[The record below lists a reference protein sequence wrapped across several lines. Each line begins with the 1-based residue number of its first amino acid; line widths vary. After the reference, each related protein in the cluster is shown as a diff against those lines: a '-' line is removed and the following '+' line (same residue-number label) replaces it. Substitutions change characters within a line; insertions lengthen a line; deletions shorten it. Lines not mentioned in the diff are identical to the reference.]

1 MDPRLAG
8 GRASASSVEVC
19 AESGGRVS
27 GGEMSGIREAPQAA
41 GRRPE
46 TLCPAAVHLFT
57 GLLTGL
63 QAGAGPWSPMLHIP
77 A

>member
-1 MDPRLAG
+1 
-8 GRASASSVEVC
+8 
-19 AESGGRVS
+19 
-27 GGEMSGIREAPQAA
+27 MSGIREAPQAA
-41 GRRPE
+41 GRPPE